1 MRDILDEFID
11 NAKQTIKEGYYD
23 AVTTKAN
30 FTQISL
36 RQKLTTLPFTLI
48 AEIKHASPAGEYQ
61 YKNIDAEKTAL
72 IFRESGADAIS
83 VVAEPKLFKGR
94 VENIAQAK
102 KAGLPVLFKDFIF
115 TEEQIMAARLSGADA
130 ILLVVKVA
138 ERTHSDLDFLID
150 CAHRKGLEVLLESYD
165 EKEFER
171 ALDSDADILG
181 INNRNLMTLKVDITR
196 TAMVMTALKN
206 RIDRPVISESGIK
219 TAQDVTF
226 VRRSGVNGILVG
238 TAIWKASNLQEKI
251 AELKRG

>member
-1 MRDILDEFID
+1 
-11 NAKQTIKEGYYD
+11 
-23 AVTTKAN
+23 
-30 FTQISL
+30 
-36 RQKLTTLPFTLI
+36 
-48 AEIKHASPAGEYQ
+48 
-61 YKNIDAEKTAL
+61 
-72 IFRESGADAIS
+72 
-83 VVAEPKLFKGR
+83 
-94 VENIAQAK
+94 
-102 KAGLPVLFKDFIF
+102 
-115 TEEQIMAARLSGADA
+115 
-130 ILLVVKVA
+130 
-138 ERTHSDLDFLID
+138 LID